1 VHYLYDET
9 HASANGPQQAGP
21 LIVSFSG
28 IDGAGK
34 STQIDALV
42 RAFTEAGNRVLL
54 LSFWDNVAALA
65 RFREGMS
72 HKVLK
77 GDKGVGHPNK
87 PLNRRDKNVK
97 SWYMTIARLFF
108 YTVDTIKTNLVVARA
123 RKSGADAVI
132 FDRYAYDEF
141 ANLLPGGFPTK
152 LWLHALLKFTPR
164 PHVAYLLD
172 AVPERARERKPE
184 YPLDFLHSNR
194 QAYLTLSAMAGMTI
208 IQPLTAEEASRKI
221 LEEVRRHCS
230 VGMASG
236 ANGRPQMGPL
246 I

>member
-1 VHYLYDET
+1 MNYLYDEK
-9 HASANGPQQAGP
+9 HAPENSPRAPEP
-21 LIVSFSG
+21 LMVSFSG

-34 STQIDALV
+34 STQIDALT

-54 LSFWDNVAALA
+54 LSFWDNVAALT

-72 HKVLK
+72 HKVLR
-77 GDKGVGHPNK
+77 GDKGVGHPDK

-108 YTVDTIKTNLVVARA
+108 YTVDTLRTNIVVARA
-123 RKSGADAVI
+123 RRSGADVVI

-141 ANLLPGGFPTK
+141 ANLLPCGFPTR
-152 LWLHALLKFTPR
+152 LWLRMMLRFTPR
-164 PHVAYLLD
+164 PQVAYLLD
-172 AVPERARERKPE
+172 ADPERARERKPE

-194 QAYLTLSAMAGMTI
+194 QAYLTLSAMAGMTV
-208 IQPLTAEEASRKI
+208 IQPLTVEEASRKI

-230 VGMASG
+230 VMPTAGASG
-236 ANGRPQMGPL
+236 HPQADSL
-246 I
+246 T

>member
-1 VHYLYDET
+1 MLHPGKAK
-9 HASANGPQQAGP
+9 ASPRQPRP
-21 LIVSFSG
+21 LVVSFSG

-42 RAFTEAGNRVLL
+42 RAFTEAGSRVLL
-54 LSFWDNVAALA
+54 LSFWDDVAALT

-77 GDKGVGHPNK
+77 GDKGIGHPDK
-87 PLNRRDKNVK
+87 PLNRRDKNVR

-108 YTVDTIKTNLVVARA
+108 YTVDTIRTNLVVARA
-123 RKSGADAVI
+123 RRSGADVVI

-141 ANLLPGGFPTK
+141 ANLLPSGLPTR
-152 LWLHALLKFTPR
+152 LWLRALLKSTPR

-172 AVPERARERKPE
+172 ADPERARERKPE

-208 IQPLTAEEASRKI
+208 IQPLTVAEASRKI

-230 VGMASG
+230 LETTAG
-236 ANGRPQMGPL
+236 ANGRPQMDSL
-246 I
+246 T

>member
-1 VHYLYDET
+1 MTDIYD
-9 HASANGPQQAGP
+9 ANQPPARPTGRSEP
-21 LIVSFSG
+21 LMVSFSG

-42 RAFTEAGNRVLL
+42 QAFTASGNRVLL
-54 LSFWDNVAALA
+54 LSFWDDVAALT

-77 GDKGVGHPNK
+77 GDKGVGHPDK

-108 YTVDTIKTNLVVARA
+108 YTVDTLRTNLITAKAR
-123 RKSGADAVI
+123 RSGADLII

-141 ANLLPGGFPTK
+141 ANLLPGGLLTR
-152 LWLHALLKFTPR
+152 LWLRVLLRFTPR

-172 AVPERARERKPE
+172 ADPERARERKPE
-184 YPLDFLHSNR
+184 YPLDFLYSNR
-194 QAYLTLSAMAGMTI
+194 QAYLTLSAMAGMTVI
-208 IQPLTAEEASRKI
+208 PALTVPEVSRRILDEARKFG
-221 LEEVRRHCS
+221 S
-230 VGMASG
+230 VETASP
-236 ANGRPQMGPL
+236 ARSPQMDSL
-246 I
+246 T